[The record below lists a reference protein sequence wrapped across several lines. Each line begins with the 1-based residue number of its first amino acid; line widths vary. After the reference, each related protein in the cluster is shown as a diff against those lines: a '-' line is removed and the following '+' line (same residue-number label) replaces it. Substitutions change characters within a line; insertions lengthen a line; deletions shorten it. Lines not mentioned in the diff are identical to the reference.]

1 MKLAILD
8 DYQNLALGC
17 ADWAPARARG
27 AEITVFDR
35 HLGLGED
42 AARTLAPF
50 DALVLMRERQ
60 PMPKSFTDRLPNL
73 KFVVLTGARA
83 ASLDSAA
90 LTARKIP
97 VSTTSGGPSG
107 GSTAELAFGL
117 LLDTARS
124 MSRGDR
130 LVRAGGWHGGL
141 PMGVSLAGK
150 RLGVVGLGNL
160 GSRMAKFANA
170 FEMDVV
176 AWSPSL
182 TAEKAATNGA
192 RLVAREELLATSDYI
207 SLHVVL
213 NAKSRGMIGAA
224 EFAAMKQGAV
234 LINTSRGPLVD
245 QDALLAALRSGKLG
259 GAGLDVYDV
268 EPLPAKH
275 PLTEFDNVVLTPHLG
290 YVIDTTFKAFYAGAV
305 ENVLAWLDGKPIR
318 VMHPEA
324 LA

>member
-8 DYQNLALGC
+8 DYQNLALTS

-35 HLGLGED
+35 HLGLGDD
-42 AARTLAPF
+42 AVATLAPF

-60 PMPKSFTDRLPNL
+60 PMPASFTDRLPNL

-150 RLGVVGLGNL
+150 RLGVIGLGNL
-160 GSRMAKFANA
+160 GSRMAKFARA

-176 AWSPSL
+176 AWSP
-182 TAEKAATNGA
+182 
-192 RLVAREELLATSDYI
+192 I
-207 SLHVVL
+207 
-213 NAKSRGMIGAA
+213 
-224 EFAAMKQGAV
+224 
-234 LINTSRGPLVD
+234 
-245 QDALLAALRSGKLG
+245 
-259 GAGLDVYDV
+259 
-268 EPLPAKH
+268 
-275 PLTEFDNVVLTPHLG
+275 
-290 YVIDTTFKAFYAGAV
+290 
-305 ENVLAWLDGKPIR
+305 
-318 VMHPEA
+318 
-324 LA
+324 